1 MHSAC
6 ATCTGAPLAPA
17 CARADARR
25 QAQVVRNPAA
35 FPSPVIALGSA
46 HTVNEAVLAE
56 GGTVLQLA
64 AGGRDTIFGLEQR
77 WPPAPCL
84 PALCQEHAGTPGA
97 HSTGDRARWFTACS
111 ACCAA
116 ACTISAKSESP
127 LCTASRGAAVPRL
140 GCQQPA
146 SKGLWCGRM
155 RVSCA
160 CGSAVSCSTLRRLFM
175 DRGPL
180 HAFAARSADEVV
192 PGQGRVV
199 ARMQAGV
206 KMLQLHTYLAER
218 GYECSFAP
226 GAARSLRARSASRPL
241 SLLHSTCGGW
251 SACGAILCDLV
262 GWAGWYD
269 QERRLLLVLTC
280 VRAPQF
286 RREHFVFVLAPAL
299 CQPSSYKRSYKRTS
313 TGPPHVM
320 RRQRSATP
328 PSAA

>member
-1 MHSAC
+1 
-6 ATCTGAPLAPA
+6 
-17 CARADARR
+17 
-25 QAQVVRNPAA
+25 
-35 FPSPVIALGSA
+35 
-46 HTVNEAVLAE
+46 
-56 GGTVLQLA
+56 
-64 AGGRDTIFGLEQR
+64 
-77 WPPAPCL
+77 
-84 PALCQEHAGTPGA
+84 
-97 HSTGDRARWFTACS
+97 
-111 ACCAA
+111 
-116 ACTISAKSESP
+116 
-127 LCTASRGAAVPRL
+127 
-140 GCQQPA
+140 
-146 SKGLWCGRM
+146 
-155 RVSCA
+155 
-160 CGSAVSCSTLRRLFM
+160 M

-241 SLLHSTCGGW
+241 TLLHSTCGGW